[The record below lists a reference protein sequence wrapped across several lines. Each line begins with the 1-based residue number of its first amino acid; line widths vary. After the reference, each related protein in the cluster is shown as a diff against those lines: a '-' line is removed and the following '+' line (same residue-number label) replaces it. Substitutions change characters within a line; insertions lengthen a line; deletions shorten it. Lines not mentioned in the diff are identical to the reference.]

1 MGPEDVVLDGP
12 EVAAVRE
19 LRVVVQVAEILDRRR
34 VEPGGL
40 QVGGDAGG
48 GARHGPF
55 RETRLDLVLVLP
67 AAGDGRERLVEGP
80 RGTAERAGEP
90 PPVLVVVHGDGNPPV
105 AAILV
110 GAAEDAVRRRVA
122 RAVPQTREDLA
133 VGGVGEERFAE
144 TDDPGLHLREVDVLA
159 GAGAPPVEQRGG
171 EQQRGE
177 ARRERVRDRAERP
190 DRLAVGPSRQV
201 VEARERRALPAEAGV
216 GAVGPRLPAETW

>member
-1 MGPEDVVLDGP
+1 M
-12 EVAAVRE
+12 
-19 LRVVVQVAEILDRRR
+19 
-34 VEPGGL
+34 
-40 QVGGDAGG
+40 GGDAGG

-105 AAILV
+105 AAVLV

-133 VGGVGEERFAE
+133 VGGVGAF
-144 TDDPGLHLREVDVLA
+144 G
-159 GAGAPPVEQRGG
+159 
-171 EQQRGE
+171 
-177 ARRERVRDRAERP
+177 DRARGDRP
-190 DRLAVGPSRQV
+190 DRIDDVG
-201 VEARERRALPAEAGV
+201 RRAELEDAFLSLV
-216 GAVGPRLPAETW
+216 GAE